1 VATARDARETA
12 RAERDFW
19 MLYWGPL
26 AVVED
31 VGLEKKPA
39 AIEAAMVKFG
49 AAMKE
54 RPPSTDRRDLE
65 RLSLAL
71 AHAIRDASVRAPG
84 RAGDR
89 GALQETLTLRHPG
102 EVRP

>member
-89 GALQETLTLRHPG
+89 GALQEP
-102 EVRP
+102 